1 MGQDIF
7 DTATILIL
15 TFFAIRGYLNGFV
28 GEVAAIVSLIGGF
41 WAAHTFH
48 PLLAQHLQFIGE
60 PLWRNMASYVIIF
73 LAVIIAVAIIAK
85 ILQRILQFALISWA
99 DRVAGGILGLA
110 KGIIIFSII
119 FILLNK
125 FCANADFYKHSR
137 VRPYFT
143 AIINQIRTSLPPDIV
158 KRFNI

>member
-1 MGQDIF
+1 
-7 DTATILIL
+7 
-15 TFFAIRGYLNGFV
+15 
-28 GEVAAIVSLIGGF
+28 
-41 WAAHTFH
+41 
-48 PLLAQHLQFIGE
+48 
-60 PLWRNMASYVIIF
+60 MASYVIIF
-73 LAVIIAVAIIAK
+73 IAVIIAVAIIAK

>member
-1 MGQDIF
+1 
-7 DTATILIL
+7 
-15 TFFAIRGYLNGFV
+15 
-28 GEVAAIVSLIGGF
+28 
-41 WAAHTFH
+41 
-48 PLLAQHLQFIGE
+48 
-60 PLWRNMASYVIIF
+60 MASS
-73 LAVIIAVAIIAK
+73 K
-85 ILQRILQFALISWA
+85 
-99 DRVAGGILGLA
+99 
-110 KGIIIFSII
+110 IIIFSII

>member
-1 MGQDIF
+1 MPSNF
-7 DTATILIL
+7 
-15 TFFAIRGYLNGFV
+15 LNTCL
-28 GEVAAIVSLIGGF
+28 ERSSISLSF
-41 WAAHTFH
+41 
-48 PLLAQHLQFIGE
+48 
-60 PLWRNMASYVIIF
+60 MY
-73 LAVIIAVAIIAK
+73 
-85 ILQRILQFALISWA
+85 
-99 DRVAGGILGLA
+99 
-110 KGIIIFSII
+110 GIIRLIFSII

>member
-48 PLLAQHLQFIGE
+48 PLLA
-60 PLWRNMASYVIIF
+60 SYVIIF
-73 LAVIIAVAIIAK
+73 IAVIIAVAIIAK